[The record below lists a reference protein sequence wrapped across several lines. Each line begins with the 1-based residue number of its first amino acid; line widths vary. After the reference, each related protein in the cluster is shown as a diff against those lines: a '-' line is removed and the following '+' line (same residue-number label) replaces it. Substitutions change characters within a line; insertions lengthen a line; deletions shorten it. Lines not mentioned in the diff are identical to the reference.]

1 MLVIGVSRRWRK
13 YSTCPNTILLLKKY
27 IYTCACAFLFYSRL
41 TFAVADNLWE
51 ASYISSEDLRPI
63 RSPEHFSPNR
73 SNKASRDWKR
83 EIEGRTSGCDNNNNS
98 SNDRRKR
105 RRRSIVVRSAELN
118 YPDVAAQIRLPVY
131 AHNALRNVQSTSNHP
146 RPLPTPSSFTSIAIT
161 PGGRGRNLCTYVCS
175 LCTQRL
181 GTYWPIRTAGSKIN
195 SPLCVCYPLSSYSPL
210 CFSFHSVSTLLA
222 PTRRLLRPRSST
234 SF

>member
-1 MLVIGVSRRWRK
+1 MLVH
-13 YSTCPNTILLLKKY
+13 
-27 IYTCACAFLFYSRL
+27 FYFIRVWPSPSL
-41 TFAVADNLWE
+41 TTSEKLCT

-63 RSPEHFSPNR
+63 RSLEHFLPNR